1 LPVAFNKGHRGD
13 VAAGNRRSGR
23 GSPALPPGA
32 EKLGL
37 ADRAWLMLQEMIVT
51 LELPPG
57 SVWSEAELSRRTGI
71 GRTPVREALQRLEA
85 DHLVVIVRRH
95 GARVAE
101 VNIEQQLMLLE
112 LRRELEGLI
121 ATRAARRRSNAE
133 QKRFLDLAKELRRVG
148 RSKDVVAFLRLHDR
162 ASRFAASCARNRFAA
177 AAMAPCVAM
186 SHRFYSL
193 HYRHAQDLD
202 RATRFHADVME
213 SIAAGDEKRAAAAA
227 ERLMDYVERYTR
239 ATVDEQF

>member
-1 LPVAFNKGHRGD
+1 MATRK
-13 VAAGNRRSGR
+13 RRSG
-23 GSPALPPGA
+23 STAPAFPPGA

-57 SVWSEAELSRRTGI
+57 SVWSEAELSRKTGI
-71 GRTPVREALQRLEA
+71 GRTPVREALQRLEV

-95 GARVAE
+95 GARIAE

-112 LRRELEGLI
+112 LRRELEVLI
-121 ATRAARRRSNAE
+121 ATRAARRRSKAE
-133 QKRFLDLAKELRRVG
+133 QMRFLELARELRRVG
-148 RSKDVVAFLRLHDR
+148 KSKDVVAFLRLHDR
-162 ASRFAASCARNRFAA
+162 ASRFAASCARNPFAA
-177 AAMAPCVAM
+177 AAMAPCAAM
-186 SHRFYSL
+186 SHRFYYL
-193 HYRHAQDLD
+193 HYRHARDLD

-213 SIAAGDEKRAAAAA
+213 AIAAGDERRAAAAA
-227 ERLMDYVERYTR
+227 KRLMDYVERYTR